1 MLLLSAEPDIRLS
14 CDALLFDMDGVLVD
28 SLPTIERHL
37 RDWSLEHGLDPAK
50 VLALSGGRTTLE
62 LIELVAPGLDASA
75 EEARLLVREVE
86 DTAGISASPGA
97 SSILADA
104 GPWAVVT
111 SGRRAVARARLT
123 AAGLPIPDVLV
134 TADDVT
140 TGKPDPQ
147 GYLQAARRLGVAAGR
162 CVVLEDAAAGLDA
175 GAAAGMT
182 TIEIRPLPTVRP
194 RLGDHLVTGLDA
206 LRVVR

>member
-1 MLLLSAEPDIRLS
+1 MLLSAEPDIRLS

-50 VLALSGGRTTLE
+50 VHELSGGRTTRE
-62 LIELVAPGLDASA
+62 LVQLVAPALDASA
-75 EEARLLVREVE
+75 EEARLRVREVE

-97 SSILADA
+97 RSLLADA

-111 SGRRAVARARLT
+111 SGRRAVAEARLH
-123 AAGLPIPDVLV
+123 AAGLPVPDVLV

-140 TGKPDPQ
+140 AGKPDPQ
-147 GYLQAARRLGVAAGR
+147 GYLQAARRLGAAPGR
-162 CVVLEDAAAGLDA
+162 CVVLEDAAAGLAA

-182 TIEIRPLPTVRP
+182 TIEIRLVPTSRP
-194 RLGDHLVTGLDA
+194 RLGDHLLTGLDA